1 MAKNV
6 QIVGLKACRAGAPL
20 AKGVADT
27 GSPDL
32 IKAFTQITQ
41 PYDGGITANWSV
53 PSNTEFRREGE
64 VDPFFSMRDP
74 STGSK
79 ELTWTVADFDDETKE
94 FYFGGENAIE
104 GEVYE
109 GEKAFAFDAKTGKT
123 IVFARLKYV
132 ATLTGNINKGTP
144 LQISVSATVLA
155 PSEGGKSWDVIDT
168 PAYTAAAIQSASL
181 RSSKATI

>member
-1 MAKNV
+1 MAKGT
-6 QIVGLKACRAGAPL
+6 QIVGLKACRAGNPL
-20 AKGVADT
+20 PRGVGDT
-27 GSPDL
+27 GAPEL

-41 PYDGGITANWSV
+41 PYDGGITPNWTT

-64 VDPFFSMRDP
+64 ADPFFAMRDP

-94 FYFGGENAIE
+94 FYFGGEDAVE
-104 GEVYE
+104 GDVYE

-123 IVFARLKYV
+123 IVFARLKYT
-132 ATLTGNINKGTP
+132 ASLSGGINKTTP

-155 PSEGGKSWDVIDT
+155 PTEGGKSWDVIDT
-168 PAYTAAAIQSASL
+168 PAYTAPAM
-181 RSSKATI
+181 